1 MGQGQVWRVMHTGAP
16 TLSQLQL
23 WDAEQWQGPIL
34 VTASSH
40 GCPRETATPR
50 VAKCLGDNPT
60 WPLPQSRATAMAAA
74 VAQQGPWPGA
84 ASSKG
89 LHLPPLLQPNPVT
102 TSMSAPHL
110 HPTSSTLTSMPIPPP
125 PHTPVSILVP
135 SPCLLAA
142 PSSCTPLSISSMLPL
157 TPPPPP
163 PSLTVAAPTFPTHPT
178 HVQVGSAPGFLH
190 FWCCHPAPRPP
201 PGTAPPHSRMQPGL
215 TPSPGLFLSAR
226 PGPRDTEPFIP
237 QTHPLGWTLDLFH
250 VSLIETAGG
259 GVEPRTKAGCRN
271 RGLHRPRCGG
281 PPPPN
286 SRLLENKKR
295 L

>member
-1 MGQGQVWRVMHTGAP
+1 MHTGAP

-142 PSSCTPLSISSMLPL
+142 PSSCTPLSISSMGSPDPTTSTSIPHCGCTNFPHTSHSCPGGLSSRIPPLLVLPPCSQ
-157 TPPPPP
+157 TSPRHSPPTQQDAARTDSQSWAVPQCKTRTKGHRALY
-163 PSLTVAAPTFPTHPT
+163 PSDT
-178 HVQVGSAPGFLH
+178 
-190 FWCCHPAPRPP
+190 
-201 PGTAPPHSRMQPGL
+201 
-215 TPSPGLFLSAR
+215 SPGM
-226 PGPRDTEPFIP
+226 DTG
-237 QTHPLGWTLDLFH
+237 L
-250 VSLIETAGG
+250 VSR
-259 GVEPRTKAGCRN
+259 VFNRN
-271 RGLHRPRCGG
+271 RRRWGRAPYKSWLQESGIA
-281 PPPPN
+281 
-286 SRLLENKKR
+286 
-295 L
+295 